1 MKYCVEVITE
11 GNNEVSEILGVSWDD
26 MENEILYGGCYPP
39 KKIQV
44 RPDLEG
50 HAVELGVTPKP
61 LKYHKNLFKLSH
73 NCHTK
78 QLTFTEKR
86 DTIDI

>member
-11 GNNEVSEILGVSWDD
+11 GNNKVSEILGVSWDD

-44 RPDLEG
+44 RPDFEG
-50 HAVELGVTPKP
+50 HAV
-61 LKYHKNLFKLSH
+61 
-73 NCHTK
+73 
-78 QLTFTEKR
+78 
-86 DTIDI
+86 

>member
-50 HAVELGVTPKP
+50 HAVRKWDSHENETQKTP
-61 LKYHKNLFKLSH
+61 LNTVHY
-73 NCHTK
+73 
-78 QLTFTEKR
+78 
-86 DTIDI
+86 D

>member
-1 MKYCVEVITE
+1 VKYCVEVITE

-50 HAVELGVTPKP
+50 HAV
-61 LKYHKNLFKLSH
+61 
-73 NCHTK
+73 
-78 QLTFTEKR
+78 
-86 DTIDI
+86 